1 MSEHKRLWENWSD
14 YYYLKLIDKCLN
26 HVPEPPNN
34 LNEMTEAEV
43 DAWLRSLKIEGKT
56 GDTAGHEKFKIH
68 LPSVE
73 KFCESTQSA
82 NKTDIVNLPLS
93 LEDNSTLKGTASI
106 LEEFAAEF
114 DIPCGKPNE
123 YIEFDCRKKEFDL
136 KSARERYAFMKLVQ
150 IHHIEMVTFEKQL
163 QSGEKSI
170 EIDVSH
176 DFDVESDDSDECNEG
191 TKSTSEKD
199 GDNEFDALFKR
210 LVKQAQDTVVSTDEH
225 ILDKTVLELS
235 RNKKINNCRDRYD
248 RTVFHAAVEEKQYT
262 LVNILLACG
271 INPNA
276 KEGCGAT
283 PMSLAVINSDLEMC
297 KILTMNFAEYN
308 GELFRCFPSPLE
320 MAVAMNLDEIVSL
333 FNSSSKKFES
343 PLVTFIQGASTTL
356 PVPDS
361 CIEDNFIS
369 ESNNISEVFVFK
381 RSECKEFPT
390 AVVGDV
396 GTCKN
401 NRSVKN
407 PDSNAYGWCAE
418 IPGDMH
424 AKGYLCEAAF
434 KALGDGGFHKVVNVV
449 MKRHKVTKEAFKK
462 RKFQDQ
468 NLNRIKE
475 SVRDGSQSYG
485 MAAIKEFHSSPKF
498 PQ

>member
-1 MSEHKRLWENWSD
+1 
-14 YYYLKLIDKCLN
+14 
-26 HVPEPPNN
+26 
-34 LNEMTEAEV
+34 
-43 DAWLRSLKIEGKT
+43 
-56 GDTAGHEKFKIH
+56 
-68 LPSVE
+68 
-73 KFCESTQSA
+73 
-82 NKTDIVNLPLS
+82 
-93 LEDNSTLKGTASI
+93 
-106 LEEFAAEF
+106 
-114 DIPCGKPNE
+114 
-123 YIEFDCRKKEFDL
+123 
-136 KSARERYAFMKLVQ
+136 MKLVQ
-150 IHHIEMVTFEKQL
+150 MHHIEMVTFEKQL

-170 EIDVSH
+170 GIDVSH
-176 DFDVESDDSDECNEG
+176 DFDVESDDNDECNDEG
-191 TKSTSEKD
+191 TKSTPQKD

-248 RTVFHAAVEEKQYT
+248 RTVFHAAVDEKQYT
-262 LVNILLACG
+262 LANILLVCG
-271 INPNA
+271 NNPNA

-343 PLVTFIQGASTTL
+343 PLVTLIQGASTTL

-361 CIEDNFIS
+361 CVEDHFIS
-369 ESNNISEVFVFK
+369 ENNNISAVFVFK

-390 AVVGDV
+390 AVVRDV
-396 GTCKN
+396 GMCKN

-407 PDSNAYGWCAE
+407 RDSNAYGCCAE

-424 AKGYLCEAAF
+424 AKWYLCEAAF
-434 KALGDGGFHKVVNVV
+434 KALGDGGFLQ
-449 MKRHKVTKEAFKK
+449 RC
-462 RKFQDQ
+462 
-468 NLNRIKE
+468 
-475 SVRDGSQSYG
+475 
-485 MAAIKEFHSSPKF
+485 
-498 PQ
+498 

>member
-1 MSEHKRLWENWSD
+1 
-14 YYYLKLIDKCLN
+14 
-26 HVPEPPNN
+26 
-34 LNEMTEAEV
+34 
-43 DAWLRSLKIEGKT
+43 
-56 GDTAGHEKFKIH
+56 
-68 LPSVE
+68 
-73 KFCESTQSA
+73 
-82 NKTDIVNLPLS
+82 
-93 LEDNSTLKGTASI
+93 
-106 LEEFAAEF
+106 
-114 DIPCGKPNE
+114 
-123 YIEFDCRKKEFDL
+123 
-136 KSARERYAFMKLVQ
+136 MKLVQ

-163 QSGEKSI
+163 QSSKKSI

-176 DFDVESDDSDECNEG
+176 DFDVESDDSDECNNKG
-191 TKSTSEKD
+191 TKSTPEKD

-225 ILDKTVLELS
+225 ILDKTVFELS
-235 RNKKINNCRDRYD
+235 QNKKINNCRDRYD

-361 CIEDNFIS
+361 CVEDNFIS
-369 ESNNISEVFVFK
+369 ESNNISDVFVFK

-396 GTCKN
+396 ATCKN

-407 PDSNAYGWCAE
+407 RDSNAYG
-418 IPGDMH
+418 
-424 AKGYLCEAAF
+424 
-434 KALGDGGFHKVVNVV
+434 
-449 MKRHKVTKEAFKK
+449 
-462 RKFQDQ
+462 
-468 NLNRIKE
+468 
-475 SVRDGSQSYG
+475 
-485 MAAIKEFHSSPKF
+485 
-498 PQ
+498 